1 MYARRSKPLSS
12 ARRPTAATLVSM
24 RSAQRAVATRQ
35 MRQRRAPAP
44 AAQYSARAAEL
55 KSVDTSAGLY
65 AFNSAGAVAAA
76 PLNVPVSGA
85 AFYQRVG
92 NKISMKSLQLR
103 GEILPSGAN
112 AAAVSE
118 QTARIIVYYDRQAN
132 GAAPTVADV
141 LTSTLSNGTTASTAI
156 DFININNRD
165 RFLIL
170 MDQQVLLSALGINGA
185 TAASSATVAIDINN
199 NANGTQGQFN
209 INRFIKLKGLET
221 VFKASAGNIGDIS
234 AGAIGVLTIS
244 TGDVNATSAWQL
256 IMSSRLRYYDY

>member
-1 MYARRSKPLSS
+1 MYARKLKTTST
-12 ARRPTAATLVSM
+12 ARRPTASTLAAI
-24 RSAQRAVATRQ
+24 RAGARAAQVGRL
-35 MRQRRAPAP
+35 RQRRSSAP
-44 AAQYSARAAEL
+44 AAQYSPRAAEL
-55 KSVDTSAGLY
+55 KSVDTTAQVY

-85 AFYQRVG
+85 AFYQRIG

-141 LTSTLSNGTTASTAI
+141 LTSTMSNGSTASTAI

-165 RFLIL
+165 RFAIL
-170 MDQQVLLSALGINGA
+170 MDQQVLLAALGINGA
-185 TAASSATVAIDINN
+185 SAASSATVAIDINN